1 VNEAASGGGS
11 KDKRS
16 EDRRRLLEN
25 LSDEDEEAN
34 YDKIFLR

>member
-1 VNEAASGGGS
+1 MNEAASGGS

-16 EDRRRLLEN
+16 EDKRRLLEN